1 MFHAYWIKNYIT
13 GMEFNI
19 LMSAKAR
26 WYSLECGGVS
36 AQWDEMTS
44 EIQE

>member
-1 MFHAYWIKNYIT
+1 
-13 GMEFNI
+13 MEFNI

-36 AQWDEMTS
+36 AQWNEMTS